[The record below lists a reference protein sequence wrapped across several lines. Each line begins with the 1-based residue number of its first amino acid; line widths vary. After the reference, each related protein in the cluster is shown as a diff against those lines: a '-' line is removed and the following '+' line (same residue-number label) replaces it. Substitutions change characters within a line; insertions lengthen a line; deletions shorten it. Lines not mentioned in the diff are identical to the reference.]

1 VITDPPH
8 FVGSGSRSGSACPV
22 DPADPKRYQFQA
34 NEKAG
39 KVNFFPIFQYAVK
52 GVLSLLLLP
61 YYYKKEEKK
70 IIKIIKNN

>member
-1 VITDPPH
+1 MNVITDPPH
-8 FVGSGSRSGSACPV
+8 FVESGSRSGSACPV

-61 YYYKKEEKK
+61 ILLQEKK
-70 IIKIIKNN
+70 Q